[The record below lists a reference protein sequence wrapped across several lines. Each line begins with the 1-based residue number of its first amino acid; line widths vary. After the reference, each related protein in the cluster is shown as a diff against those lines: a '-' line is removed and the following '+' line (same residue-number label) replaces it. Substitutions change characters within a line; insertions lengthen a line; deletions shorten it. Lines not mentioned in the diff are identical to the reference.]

1 MDIITVYCKLSLNE
15 SESGLRAITF
25 KFEDI
30 PFVIYSHNLYEYG
43 VVDDE
48 LKKLNF
54 HINDDDTILSVY
66 DLKIFDRTGRFAAI
80 TTEKYESSWDRTE
93 RIKRELVYPDVKLS
107 APRDIFMKFIKD
119 TDASLNRAE
128 LQRLYPVEFA
138 QWMNGD
144 RPESSPVSI
153 IYAKK
158 DRMFTRS
165 GATGATGLQGLQG
178 ATGATGLQGLQGATG
193 AIGAG
198 RRKNGRRCRR
208 TRQKTKRVKRAKLM
222 KRSRKANH
230 IKNVKH

>member
-1 MDIITVYCKLSLNE
+1 MDIITVNCTLSLNE
-15 SESGLRAITF
+15 SGLGAITF
-25 KFEDI
+25 TFEDI
-30 PFVIYSHNLYEYG
+30 PFVIYSHNLYEDG

-48 LKKLNF
+48 LKKLKF
-54 HINDDDTILSVY
+54 HVNDDHTICSVY
-66 DLKIFDRTGRFAAI
+66 DLKIFDRTRTGRFAAI
-80 TTEKYESSWDRTE
+80 TTEKYESSCDRTE
-93 RIKRELVYPDVKLS
+93 RIKRELVNPDLKLS

-158 DRMFTRS
+158 DRMFPRS
-165 GATGATGLQGLQG
+165 G
-178 ATGATGLQGLQGATG
+178 
-193 AIGAG
+193 G

>member
-1 MDIITVYCKLSLNE
+1 MDIITVYCKLLLN
-15 SESGLRAITF
+15 ESGLRAITF
-25 KFEDI
+25 TFEDI

-48 LKKLNF
+48 LKKLKF
-54 HINDDDTILSVY
+54 HVNDDHTLLSVY

-128 LQRLYPVEFA
+128 LQRLYPAEFA

-158 DRMFTRS
+158 DRMFPRS
-165 GATGATGLQGLQG
+165 G
-178 ATGATGLQGLQGATG
+178 
-193 AIGAG
+193 G

>member
-15 SESGLRAITF
+15 SGLGAITF
-25 KFEDI
+25 TFEDI

-48 LKKLNF
+48 LKKLKF
-54 HINDDDTILSVY
+54 HENDDHTLLSVY

-158 DRMFTRS
+158 DRMFPRS
-165 GATGATGLQGLQG
+165 G
-178 ATGATGLQGLQGATG
+178 
-193 AIGAG
+193 G

>member
-1 MDIITVYCKLSLNE
+1 MDIITVNCTLSLNE
-15 SESGLRAITF
+15 SGLGAITF
-25 KFEDI
+25 TFEDI
-30 PFVIYSHNLYEYG
+30 PFVIYSRELYEDG

-48 LKKLNF
+48 LKKLKF
-54 HINDDDTILSVY
+54 HVNDDHTICSVY
-66 DLKIFDRTGRFAAI
+66 DLKIFDRAGRFAAI
-80 TTEKYESSWDRTE
+80 TTEKYESSYDRTE
-93 RIKRELVYPDVKLS
+93 RIKRELVKPDLKLS

-128 LQRLYPVEFA
+128 LYRLYPDAYEQFS
-138 QWMNGD
+138 NG
-144 RPESSPVSI
+144 EGQASNPVSI

-158 DRMFTRS
+158 DRMFPRS
-165 GATGATGLQGLQG
+165 G
-178 ATGATGLQGLQGATG
+178 
-193 AIGAG
+193 G

>member
-15 SESGLRAITF
+15 SGLGAITF
-25 KFEDI
+25 TFEDI

-48 LKKLNF
+48 LKKLKF
-54 HINDDDTILSVY
+54 HVNDDHTICSVY
-66 DLKIFDRTGRFAAI
+66 DLKIFDRIGGRFAAI

-158 DRMFTRS
+158 DRMFPRS
-165 GATGATGLQGLQG
+165 G
-178 ATGATGLQGLQGATG
+178 
-193 AIGAG
+193 G